1 MLETLEKSCF
11 LDSVQSTE
19 VPDTLMQYES
29 FCYCLSQL
37 TFHIAIYEFFFCY
50 ASICCFIQPLLV
62 VSCQM
67 VLQKKGIFVI
77 KDI

>member
-1 MLETLEKSCF
+1 MGAFMLETLEKSCF

-37 TFHIAIYEFFFCY
+37 TFHIAIYEFFFVMQVY
-50 ASICCFIQPLLV
+50 AASFNLYWLF
-62 VSCQM
+62 
-67 VLQKKGIFVI
+67 LAKWFYKKKGFL
-77 KDI
+77 